1 MNWNFTSSYASTCYT
16 CCLSCR
22 GVNWNTNWCNL
33 FVNRFQLPLMQRREL
48 KFYLSPDLSPREKC
62 CLSCRGVNWNHSR
75 GGYASKQVSCLSC
88 RGVNWNP
95 LGAWNL
101 LCDRVAS
108 HVEAW
113 IEISQAETFCSYSA
127 LPLMQRRELKY
138 PMTKSKWNCLNVA
151 SRVEAW
157 IEIPFAR
164 KVCIEIYV
172 ASRAEATIEMKVARN
187 IN

>member
-1 MNWNFTSSYASTCYT
+1 MGKINSGEITLPLMQRRELKFGRSNTPNKWKRCLSCRGVNWNVPSNNFWKFIL

-62 CLSCRGVNWNHSR
+62 CLSCRGVNWNHSL

-95 LGAWNL
+95 RGAGNL

-113 IEISQAETFCSYSA
+113 IEIRKSSGTYQQLW
-127 LPLMQRRELKY
+127 LPLM
-138 PMTKSKWNCLNVA
+138 
-151 SRVEAW
+151 
-157 IEIPFAR
+157 
-164 KVCIEIYV
+164 
-172 ASRAEATIEMKVARN
+172 
-187 IN
+187 